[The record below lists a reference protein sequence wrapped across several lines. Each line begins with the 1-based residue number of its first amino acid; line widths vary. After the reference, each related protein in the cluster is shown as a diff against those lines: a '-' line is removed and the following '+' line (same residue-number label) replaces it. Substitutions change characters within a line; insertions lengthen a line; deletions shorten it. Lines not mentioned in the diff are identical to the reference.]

1 MVPALLGLVKGK
13 ASRKCL
19 VQRRGASKILEV
31 GEGKGWV
38 TVL

>member
-19 VQRRGASKILEV
+19 VQRRGESKILEV